1 MPALAFGLLAWVV
14 HRHGGLDLI
23 RRILALVGWQWPLL
37 LLPVVIIG
45 LLTILAYR
53 TALPGRG
60 KAVPLW
66 PLIQVERSG
75 TALNTLLPFGNN
87 SSHIVKIG
95 LLRHWYSSEEI
106 ASAGVWC
113 AAATGASN
121 LYAAI
126 GPLICLAVGFG
137 APGVVLILAG
147 ISIVM
152 SVPMIAALM
161 LVGKGLSARMTR
173 LITLVPLGVL
183 ARRKDRM
190 LAWAERLDTHVAS
203 ATGARRA
210 DFVLL
215 MFYRLLS
222 QVVRVG
228 EIWLVIEVLHLPGG
242 ILAALLYH
250 ALNRAVLHL
259 VIFVPGRIG
268 VMEAISE
275 SVFEILGFSGEAGL
289 QIALVLRLR
298 FLMKLLIGYTAM
310 ASLPGIA
317 EKYPA
322 KDRTEADAETDAKL
336 ATAAGT
342 ETATSGSPSE
352 AAPDNYETG
361 ETGETVDA
369 GD

>member
-1 MPALAFGLLAWVV
+1 MPVLSFALLAWVI
-14 HRHGGLDLI
+14 HSHGGLDLI
-23 RRILALVGWQWPLL
+23 QRIVALVGWQWPLL
-37 LLPVVIIG
+37 LLPVTIIG

-75 TALNTLLPFGNN
+75 TALNTILPFGNH
-87 SSHIVKIG
+87 SSHIIKIG

-113 AAATGASN
+113 VAATGASN
-121 LYAAI
+121 IYAAI
-126 GPLICLAVGFG
+126 GPLVCLAVGFG
-137 APGVVLILAG
+137 EPGVVLILAA
-147 ISIVM
+147 ISIAM
-152 SVPMIAALM
+152 AVPMLTALM
-161 LVGKGLSARMTR
+161 LVGKGLSARVTR
-173 LITLVPLGVL
+173 VITLVPLKVL

-203 ATGARRA
+203 ATGERRA
-210 DFVLL
+210 DFAVL
-215 MFYRLLS
+215 MCYRFLS

-228 EIWLVIEVLHLPGG
+228 EIWLAIEILQLPGG
-242 ILAALLYH
+242 LLAALLYH

-259 VIFVPGRIG
+259 LIFVPGRIG
-268 VMEAISE
+268 VMEAISQE
-275 SVFEILGFSGEAGL
+275 VFEILGFSGEAGL

-298 FLMKLLIGYTAM
+298 FLMKLVIGYTAM

-322 KDRTEADAETDAKL
+322 NRRDETTT
-336 ATAAGT
+336 TAASDST
-342 ETATSGSPSE
+342 PSP
-352 AAPDNYETG
+352 G
-361 ETGETVDA
+361 
-369 GD
+369 